1 VKVLP
6 DFQHGGILSVDD
18 NAHRRALVPQDG
30 LFGARNWK
38 RNRNYPLNQ

>member
-18 NAHRRALVPQDG
+18 DARRRALVPPG
-30 LFGARNWK
+30 RVFGGEELEK
-38 RNRNYPLNQ
+38 K